1 MKGLGGVWLIKD
13 NWINGSIP
21 RNVQPGN
28 YYVKI
33 CDDQNDVI
41 STDVYITA
49 VVLATLQVSPSSGPG
64 DVQVQLTGSG
74 YPASQPVTIS
84 YFDDYA
90 GWGYLRSVTADSN
103 GQISFS
109 QQMPDLGRSL
119 GVGDNPEACN
129 QQTFKAESGGYVAYA
144 DYNQTMRGIKNV
156 GGEIASGLFGNGTY
170 LGGSVRVGDI
180 VSISGKWFHP
190 NSAIYI
196 RWDGTAIVGTV
207 TETEWLN
214 ATIVGTTIADSLGR
228 FNTTFAVPLASIG
241 DHYIAIEDSQVKVIL
256 TLYLTNTSS
265 LDITPP
271 SGPARYLSK

>member
-1 MKGLGGVWLIKD
+1 MATHLILAFSRDGLSQLSSGDFQYTPSFSTSSINSSSTLVLKGLGGVWLIKD

-170 LGGSVRVGDI
+170 LGGSVR
-180 VSISGKWFHP
+180 S
-190 NSAIYI
+190 
-196 RWDGTAIVGTV
+196 V
-207 TETEWLN
+207 TCLHFREM
-214 ATIVGTTIADSLGR
+214 
-228 FNTTFAVPLASIG
+228 VPS
-241 DHYIAIEDSQVKVIL
+241 
-256 TLYLTNTSS
+256 
-265 LDITPP
+265 
-271 SGPARYLSK
+271 